1 MTPLHSMAALRL
13 LAVVVLLLVGLRP
26 AFAVEVQRVVSPGGI
41 EAWLVEDHTNPIIA
55 LQMNFRGGGALDPAG
70 KEGLASMVASTID
83 EGAGPLDSQGFQG
96 KLNDLSIRLGF
107 SAGFDNF
114 SGTLRSLTE
123 NRETAFEMLRLALSE
138 PRFDE
143 EPVERIRAQIAAGL
157 TRSLEDP
164 DVIAGLT
171 LRGILMP
178 EHPYAR
184 ALGGTLASVDTLT
197 VEDLRRFVAERFAR
211 DQLIVGV
218 VGDINAKELARLLDE
233 TFMGLPAKA
242 ASSEIAEAEVFSGG
256 VTKVVEM
263 DIPQSVAVFGQPGL
277 KREDPDYY
285 TAYVVNYIFGGG
297 GFSSRLYGEVRE
309 KRGLAYSVYAYLSPW
324 RNAGLVT
331 GGVATQNARVAESL
345 AVIRDEWHRMADEG
359 PSEAEL
365 AHAKTYLTGSF
376 PLRLSSSGAVA
387 GMLVGMQQQDL
398 GIDYLDRRNDFIEA
412 VTLEEARRVARSLY
426 DVDALSVVV
435 VGQPEDLEA
444 DQDSVK
450 EDG

>member
-1 MTPLHSMAALRL
+1 MTPLPFIAALRF
-13 LAVVVLLLVGLRP
+13 LAVVVLLLASLRP
-26 AFAVEVQRVVSPGGI
+26 ALAVEVQRVVSPGGI

-114 SGTLRSLTE
+114 SGSLRSLTE
-123 NRETAFEMLRLALSE
+123 NRDTAFEMLRLALSE

-184 ALGGTLASVDTLT
+184 ALSGTLASVDTLT

-211 DQLIVGV
+211 DLLIVGV
-218 VGDINAKELARLLDE
+218 VGDIDAKELARLLDE

-242 ASSEIAEAEVFSGG
+242 ASSEVAEA
-256 VTKVVEM
+256 
-263 DIPQSVAVFGQPGL
+263 
-277 KREDPDYY
+277 
-285 TAYVVNYIFGGG
+285 
-297 GFSSRLYGEVRE
+297 
-309 KRGLAYSVYAYLSPW
+309 
-324 RNAGLVT
+324 
-331 GGVATQNARVAESL
+331 
-345 AVIRDEWHRMADEG
+345 
-359 PSEAEL
+359 
-365 AHAKTYLTGSF
+365 
-376 PLRLSSSGAVA
+376 
-387 GMLVGMQQQDL
+387 
-398 GIDYLDRRNDFIEA
+398 
-412 VTLEEARRVARSLY
+412 
-426 DVDALSVVV
+426 
-435 VGQPEDLEA
+435 
-444 DQDSVK
+444 
-450 EDG
+450 